1 VAAGFLRKVHE
12 YMSQESNRQQT
23 NIQEVNDQEQFWSR
37 RYRAAGAEY
46 LFGTKPSEFLARR
59 TALFTAGES
68 ALAVAD
74 GEGRNS
80 VWLAQQG
87 LAVTAIEISAV
98 ALQKAQLLANAAAVN
113 VTHIHADMLAPDFT
127 AAPMPPAFDWVIG
140 IFIQFTGSELRAQQF
155 AIMKNMT
162 RSGGRVLLHGYTPQ
176 QLEYKTGGPAD
187 INNLYTEA
195 LLLAAFSD
203 WQIEE
208 IVSYEEVMSEGCGHQ
223 GQSALIGLVARKP

>member
-12 YMSQESNRQQT
+12 YMTQESNRQES
-23 NIQEVNDQEQFWSR
+23 NPQEQFWSS
-37 RYRAAGAEY
+37 RYQAVGADY
-46 LFGTKPSEFLARR
+46 LFGTNPSAFLARR
-59 TALFTAGES
+59 AALFTAGES

-87 LAVTAIEISAV
+87 LAVTAMEISAV

-113 VTHIHADMLAPDFT
+113 VTHIQADMLATDFT
-127 AAPMPPAFDWVIG
+127 AAPMLPLFDWVIG
-140 IFIQFTGSELRAQQF
+140 IFIQFTGAELRAQQF
-155 AIMKNMT
+155 AMMKNMT
-162 RSGGRVLLHGYTPQ
+162 RSGGRVLLHGYTPK
-176 QLEYKTGGPAD
+176 QLDYKTGGPAD

-195 LLLAAFSD
+195 LLLTAFSD

-208 IVSYEEVMSEGCGHQ
+208 IVSYEEDMSEGSGHQ
-223 GQSALIGLVARKP
+223 GQSALIGLVAQKP